1 MKMGYAT
8 MSFGEQP
15 IDIAIGAISRLGFD
29 GIELCTWKGLPADLD
44 LLDEERQKEIK
55 YLAEEAGLIIN
66 AVGGHVGY
74 IETDEKKRI
83 ASINRTKN
91 NIDLA
96 VELGATVVDT
106 FSGASRQDIPEERAW
121 ELLVDSISD
130 CADYG
135 AERGVFIGFEPHI
148 GMLVDTPEKVLRLL
162 SSVKS
167 SSLKVNLDVS
177 HFAIFGL
184 HIPDVVR
191 LLSRHM
197 IHTHLKDVRGVYPE
211 FEFLIPGEGDLNIR
225 EFVMA
230 LKENGYD
237 GFVTSEISVMR
248 QRWCDYDPF
257 YAAELTHRTVSYVF
271 KELGLGH

>member
-1 MKMGYAT
+1 MLEAL
-8 MSFGEQP
+8 
-15 IDIAIGAISRLGFD
+15 SRLGFD
-29 GIELCTWKGLPADLD
+29 GIELGTWKGLPTDLD
-44 LLDEERQKEIK
+44 LIDEERRREIK
-55 YLAEEAGLIIN
+55 SLAKEAGLIIN

-83 ASINRTKN
+83 ASVNRTKK

-106 FSGASRQDIPEERAW
+106 FSGAALEDIPEERAW

-177 HFAIFGL
+177 HFAILGL
-184 HIPDVVR
+184 HIPSVVR
-191 LLSRHM
+191 LLSRHI
-197 IHTHLKDVRGVYPE
+197 IHTHLKDVRGLHPE
-211 FEFLIPGEGDLNIR
+211 FEFLIPGEGDLNIK

-230 LKENGYD
+230 LKGNGYD
-237 GFVTSEISVMR
+237 GFVTSEVSVMR
-248 QRWCDYDPF
+248 QRWRDYDPF
-257 YAAELTHRTVSYVF
+257 YAAELAYGAVSNVF
-271 KELGLGH
+271 RELGLGHS

>member
-15 IDIAIGAISRLGFD
+15 IDIAIGAVSRLGFD

-44 LLDEERQKEIK
+44 LLDEERQREIK
-55 YLAEEAGLIIN
+55 NLAEEAGRIIN

-83 ASINRTKN
+83 ASITRTKR

-106 FSGASRQDIPEERAW
+106 FSGASREDIPEERAW

-135 AERGVFIGFEPHI
+135 AERGVFIGLNR
-148 GMLVDTPEKVLRLL
+148 MLICWWILLRRCSV

-167 SSLKVNLDVS
+167 SSLKVDLDVS

-191 LLSRHM
+191 LLSRHI
-197 IHTHLKDVRGVYPE
+197 IHTHLKDARGLYPD
-211 FEFLIPGEGDLNIR
+211 FQFLIPGEGDLNIR

-230 LKENGYD
+230 LKENGYQ

-248 QRWCDYDPF
+248 QGWRDYDPF

>member
-15 IDIAIGAISRLGFD
+15 IDIAIRDISRLGFD
-29 GIELCTWKGLPADLD
+29 GIELCTWKGLPTDLD
-44 LLDEERQKEIK
+44 LLDKKRQREIK
-55 YLAEEAGLIIN
+55 HLAEEARLIIN

-83 ASINRTKN
+83 ASITRTKR

-106 FSGASRQDIPEERAW
+106 FSGASREDIPEERAW

-135 AERGVFIGFEPHI
+135 VERGVFIGFEPHI

-162 SSVKS
+162 SSVTS
-167 SSLKVNLDVS
+167 SSLMVNLDVS
-177 HFAIFGL
+177 HFAILGL
-184 HIPDVVR
+184 RIPDVVR
-191 LLSRHM
+191 LLSRHV
-197 IHTHLKDVRGVYPE
+197 IHTHLKDVRGLYPD
-211 FEFLIPGEGDLNIR
+211 FQFLIPGEGDLNIR

-271 KELGLGH
+271 KELGLRH

>member
-15 IDIAIGAISRLGFD
+15 IDIAIRAVSRLGFD
-29 GIELCTWKGLPADLD
+29 GIELCTWKGLPTDLD
-44 LLDEERQKEIK
+44 LLDKKRQREIK
-55 YLAEEAGLIIN
+55 HLAEEARLIIN

-83 ASINRTKN
+83 ASINRTKR

-106 FSGASRQDIPEERAW
+106 FSGASREDIPEERAW

-135 AERGVFIGFEPHI
+135 AERGVFIGFEPHV
-148 GMLVDTPEKVLRLL
+148 GMLVDTPEKMLRLL

-177 HFAIFGL
+177 HFAILGL

-191 LLSRHM
+191 LLSRHI
-197 IHTHLKDVRGVYPE
+197 IHTHLKDARGLYPD
-211 FEFLIPGEGDLNIR
+211 FQFLIPGEGDLNIR

-230 LKENGYD
+230 LKENGYQ

-248 QRWCDYDPF
+248 QGWRDYDPF